1 MKNKQKFIAT
11 DKLGRKYLYTYLEDT
26 KSYPYNHLILNEDT
40 QSISTVE
47 QEWFNQRV
55 IMEVE

>member
-1 MKNKQKFIAT
+1 MKNGQKFIAV

-26 KSYPYNHLILNEDT
+26 SNYPYNHLIMNEDT